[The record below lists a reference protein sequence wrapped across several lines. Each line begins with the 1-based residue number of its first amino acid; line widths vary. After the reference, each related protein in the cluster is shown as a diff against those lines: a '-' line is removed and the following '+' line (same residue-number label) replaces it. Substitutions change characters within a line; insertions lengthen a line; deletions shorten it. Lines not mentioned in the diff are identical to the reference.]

1 MLLVL
6 LFTWLSVAEVNVVFW
21 EERQST
27 GLSKGRK
34 RKH

>member
-6 LFTWLSVAEVNVVFW
+6 LYLVNVAEVNVVFW
-21 EERQST
+21 EERQSS